1 MNAQLT
7 IVTHM
12 VHLGVIEFIVYSTAF
27 FRLLFTFRGVL
38 HPSNIAYAL

>member
-1 MNAQLT
+1 MSAQLT

-12 VHLGVIEFIVYSTAF
+12 VHLGVIEFIVYNIAF

-38 HPSNIAYAL
+38 HPSNVAYTL